1 MELRELG
8 ATGLRVSPVGFGAS
22 PLGHVFGDVPRDV
35 ARAAVRRALDL
46 GINFFDT
53 SPYYGGTVS
62 ESVLGDCLRAAGV
75 PRDRFVVATKC
86 GRYREGFDFSAARVT
101 RSVDE
106 SLARLGLDYVDI
118 LHCHDIEFTDLDQIV
133 NETIPVLQKIK
144 ESGKARFIGITGLPL
159 SIYTYVLDQV
169 PPGSVD
175 VILSYCHYGINDTA
189 LVDLL
194 PYLKSKGVG
203 VISASPLA
211 MGLLTDNGPPE
222 WHPAP
227 KELKGSSRSL

>member
-1 MELRELG
+1 MC
-8 ATGLRVSPVGFGAS
+8 P
-22 PLGHVFGDVPRDV
+22 
-35 ARAAVRRALDL
+35 
-46 GINFFDT
+46 
-53 SPYYGGTVS
+53 
-62 ESVLGDCLRAAGV
+62 
-75 PRDRFVVATKC
+75 
-86 GRYREGFDFSAARVT
+86 
-101 RSVDE
+101 
-106 SLARLGLDYVDI
+106 
-118 LHCHDIEFTDLDQIV
+118 QIV

-227 KELKGSSRSL
+227 KELKLACRAAADHCKKKGKNITKLAMQYSLMNNEISTVLVGMNSPEQVFSSLLVFYLVPPTQHIEYHFHESPRSPELVVTCQK